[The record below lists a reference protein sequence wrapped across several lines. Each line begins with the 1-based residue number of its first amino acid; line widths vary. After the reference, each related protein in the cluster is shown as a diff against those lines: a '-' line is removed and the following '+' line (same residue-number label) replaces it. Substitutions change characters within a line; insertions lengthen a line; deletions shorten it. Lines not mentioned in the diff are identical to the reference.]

1 MNPFETETM
10 ADLHLR
16 QGHHAEALAIYRRLR
31 DRTDDE
37 VARERLARRMAAI
50 ERGLPDPTAASET
63 ALLGDDPPLA
73 APGVRAR
80 RVGDQLTVEWRLPPE
95 TPGPALE
102 LLLIT
107 TDETGVATETR
118 TLDVDANSGR
128 AVLAVPGLH
137 SARVAAGR
145 RDGRRFVPLARG

>member
-31 DRTDDE
+31 ERTDDQA
-37 VARERLARRMAAI
+37 ARERLARRMAAI
-50 ERGLPDPTAASET
+50 ESDLPRAAQ
-63 ALLGDDPPLA
+63 AVADDPPLPV
-73 APGVRAR
+73 PGVRAR
-80 RVGDQLTVEWRLPPE
+80 RVNDELTVEWRLPPE
-95 TPGPALE
+95 TPAPALE
-102 LLLIT
+102 ILLIT
-107 TDETGVATETR
+107 AGDAGVTAETR
-118 TLDVDANSGR
+118 MLDVDASAGH

-145 RDGRRFVPLARG
+145 RDGRRFVPLARA